1 MQHSKSNC
9 FQVIAKCPFYYT
21 LEDVFLSRAGIKA
34 TVTNDELFR
43 DMNDFGPSDESENEL
58 QDQDSVIELQDQDA
72 VTPAKNRPAK
82 RRSEK
87 KSRNSSGSSSSG
99 GKKAKKK
106 PHGKTGGDDFES
118 AMMSFVK
125 DASARN
131 KAQVTV
137 ASKTVALAEDFKRMT
152 DALGSK
158 IKAAYS
164 CNVFVQ
170 FLDKDERKQLKYYIA
185 DQESSDVSGEGDA

>member
-1 MQHSKSNC
+1 M
-9 FQVIAKCPFYYT
+9 
-21 LEDVFLSRAGIKA
+21 FLSRAGIKA
-34 TVTNDELFR
+34 TTTNDVLFGN
-43 DMNDFGPSDESENEL
+43 MNDFDRSEESDIEL
-58 QDQDSVIELQDQDA
+58 QADDDVIELQAQDA
-72 VTPAKNRPAK
+72 VTPAKKRPAK
-82 RRSEK
+82 RGSEK
-87 KSRNSSGSSSSG
+87 KSRNSSGSSGSN

-106 PHGKTGGDDFES
+106 PHGKTGGDDFET

-131 KAQVTV
+131 KVQVTV

-164 CNVFVQ
+164 CNAFVQ